1 MCTRTV
7 QGLCNRLAT
16 LIIFVVSHKLTLIL
30 VSTVA
35 SPAFVR
41 TSEMKMVPMETVTNL
56 ANSVVA
62 QNANLLATSA
72 DDFAG
77 YRFPI
82 FGIAC
87 LAAVILFFSPPLAD
101 E

>member
-1 MCTRTV
+1 M
-7 QGLCNRLAT
+7 
-16 LIIFVVSHKLTLIL
+16 
-30 VSTVA
+30 
-35 SPAFVR
+35 
-41 TSEMKMVPMETVTNL
+41 MPMETVTGM
-56 ANSVVA
+56 ANSFVA
-62 QNANLLATSA
+62 QNANLIATSS

>member
-1 MCTRTV
+1 
-7 QGLCNRLAT
+7 
-16 LIIFVVSHKLTLIL
+16 
-30 VSTVA
+30 
-35 SPAFVR
+35 
-41 TSEMKMVPMETVTNL
+41 MKMVPMEVVNEIAT
-56 ANSVVA
+56 SVIA
-62 QNANLLATSA
+62 QNANLIATSA

-87 LAAVILFFSPPLAD
+87 LAATILFFSPPLAD

>member
-1 MCTRTV
+1 
-7 QGLCNRLAT
+7 
-16 LIIFVVSHKLTLIL
+16 
-30 VSTVA
+30 
-35 SPAFVR
+35 
-41 TSEMKMVPMETVTNL
+41 MVPMETVTNL